1 MILKVCLLVFEHV
14 SYLIDRLYFDWI
26 ELQALALLTL
36 SAVLPFSNVNCQFAS
51 SSTSCS
57 ELQVILFFISL
68 YLVALAQGGHKPCVQ
83 AFGADQFD
91 TEHPEELKARSS
103 FFNWWYFT
111 YNAGLLATISIL
123 NYIQDNVSWV
133 FGFGIPCIVM
143 VIALVVFSCGTWTY
157 RFSIQG
163 GENSPFWR
171 IGKVFIVALRNWRTT
186 PLAIAGEEE
195 ARGTMPHQG
204 SDRFR

>member
-1 MILKVCLLVFEHV
+1 MFSFIAH
-14 SYLIDRLYFDWI
+14 LYFDWI
-26 ELQALALLTL
+26 ELQALGLLTL
-36 SAVLPFSNVNCQFAS
+36 SAVLPASNVDCQFANS
-51 SSTSCS
+51 SNSCS
-57 ELQVILFFISL
+57 ELQLILFFVSL

-91 TEHPEELKARSS
+91 EEHPEELKARSS

-111 YNAGLLATISIL
+111 YAAGLLVSVSIL
-123 NYIQDNVSWV
+123 NYIQDNVSWA

-157 RFSIQG
+157 RFSIKG
-163 GENSPFWR
+163 DEKSPFLR

-186 PLAIAGEEE
+186 PSAIDTEEE

-204 SDRFR
+204 SDQFR